1 MNIRTLGVDD
11 LIELALHTQDVKE
24 MVYLQKN
31 PSMNVR
37 RALARNINIA
47 EKVLKK
53 LAYDPVQNVAYMATK
68 NPKSRIKRDFPNARA
83 CVICQKDER
92 GLNCVG
98 CPELQEYSA

>member
-1 MNIRTLGVDD
+1 MNIRTLGVED
-11 LIELALHTQDVKE
+11 LIELALRTKDVKE
-24 MVYLQKN
+24 MSYLQRN

-47 EKVLKK
+47 DEVLKK

-83 CVICQKDER
+83 CVTCQKDES
-92 GLNCVG
+92 GLNCTG
-98 CPELQEYSA
+98 CPELLEYSA